1 MLSSL
6 WIYFLSKSYMLSSL
20 RRAYL
25 SVSSSWNKFVKFFLL
40 DDEIQLKVIR
50 PSIWNWFHIKHMH
63 NEWIDHSW
71 RHPKGTSSTRRD
83 DVLDIEQIEYIEKCL
98 LMIRVFYVPL
108 GNIAFLFLHLPVEGC
123 VISAYTR
130 RFYLWAGKVP
140 LSCHSCCV
148 MGPRFLQSHPNDRP
162 IKSP

>member
-20 RRAYL
+20 RRAYV
-25 SVSSSWNKFVKFFLL
+25 SVSSSWNKFCEVFVL
-40 DDEIQLKVIR
+40 DDEIQQKVIR

-63 NEWIDHSW
+63 NEWINHQGDFIYEE
-71 RHPKGTSSTRRD
+71 RRSSGHRADWIYRKMFAD
-83 DVLDIEQIEYIEKCL
+83 D
-98 LMIRVFYVPL
+98 RVYNVPL
-108 GNIAFLFLHLPVEGC
+108 GNIAFLFSHLPLEGC
-123 VISAYTR
+123 VISAFTR

-148 MGPRFLQSHPNDRP
+148 MEPRFLQSHPNDRP
-162 IKSP
+162 I